1 MDLCERDP
9 MTQYAPPLDE
19 FSFVLNHLLDLD
31 LLTSFDRYSE
41 MDADLIDAVLAEAGK
56 FLAEQWFPLNKPGD
70 EVGSTF
76 VDGTVVAPPG
86 FKEAYE
92 MAAQN
97 GWVGVPFDQAH
108 GGGQVPHVVM
118 AAITEMADSVNAS
131 LSMVLGLTQGA
142 ADAIIRHGSEEQIA
156 TFVPKLVSG
165 EWAGTMCLTEAQAGS
180 DVGALTTKAVPRE
193 DGTYRLTGT
202 KVFISWGDQDITEN
216 IIHLVLA
223 RTPDS
228 PPGTKGISLFIVP
241 KYLVNPDGSLGARND
256 VKTVSI
262 EHKLG
267 IRASA
272 TCVLAYG
279 DEGEGAVGYLVGEEH
294 RGMHYMFTMMNAA
307 RLEVGISGT
316 AIGELAYQNA
326 VQYSQERL
334 QGRPIGAPK
343 TESVP
348 IIEHPDVRRMLMT
361 MKARL
366 DAMRAIELVNA
377 YAFDVASNHPDEQE
391 RQTQQLFAELL
402 TPITKAW
409 LTDLGVEI
417 SGLASQVYGGMGFI
431 EDSGIPQYYRDARIG
446 TIYEGTNGIQA
457 MDLVGRKLPSG
468 GGAPVMQLIAVMKAI
483 DGDLE
488 KAGVRFEG
496 TRANL
501 AAAVGAFEQA
511 TGWLAVNGMQDP
523 NQALAGASPYL
534 RLFGST
540 LGAYYLAKE
549 ALAASAL
556 LDEGTDDKEFLEAKI
571 VTARFYAEQLLPQD
585 AALLGA
591 VTAGKDTLLALT
603 PEQF

>member
-1 MDLCERDP
+1 

-19 FSFVLNHLLDLD
+19 FGFVLHHLLDLD
-31 LLTSFDRYSE
+31 RLFALPRYSDL
-41 MDADLIDAVLAEAGK
+41 DADLVDAVLAEAGK
-56 FLAEQWFPLNKPGD
+56 FLAEQWFPLNAPGD

-76 VDGTVVAPPG
+76 TDGIVSAPAG
-86 FKEAYE
+86 FKEAYQ
-92 MAAQN
+92 MAARN
-97 GWVGVPFDQAH
+97 GWVGSPMDQDH
-108 GGGQVPHVVM
+108 GGGQLPNVLT
-118 AAITEMADSVNAS
+118 AAITEMADSANTS
-131 LSMVLGLTQGA
+131 LSMVMGLTQGA
-142 ADAIIRHGSEEQIA
+142 AHAIAEHGSDELTA
-156 TFVPKLVSG
+156 MFVPKLVSG
-165 EWAGTMCLTEAQAGS
+165 EWSGTMNLTEAQAGS
-180 DVGALTTKAVPRE
+180 DVGALTTKAVPQP

-228 PPGTKGISLFIVP
+228 PPGTKGISLFVVP
-241 KYLVNPDGSLGARND
+241 KYLVNPDGSLGRRND

-279 DEGEGAVGYLVGEEH
+279 DDGEGAVGYLVGEEH
-294 RGMHYMFTMMNAA
+294 QGMRYMFTMMNAA

-316 AIGELAYQNA
+316 AIGEVAYQNA
-326 VQYSQERL
+326 VQYAQERI

-348 IIEHPDVRRMLMT
+348 IIEHPDIRRMLMT

-377 YAFDVASNHPDEQE
+377 FAFDLARELPDEAE
-391 RQTQQLFAELL
+391 RQEQLLFAELL

-417 SGLASQVYGGMGFI
+417 TGLASQLYGGMGFI

-457 MDLVGRKLPSG
+457 IDLVGRKLPAA
-468 GGAPVMQLIAVMKAI
+468 GGAPIMALIGEMKAI
-483 DGDLE
+483 DTDLE
-488 KAGVRFEG
+488 SAGGRFSAIR
-496 TRANL
+496 TNL
-501 AAAVGAFEQA
+501 SSAVAALEQA

-523 NQALAGASPYL
+523 NQALAGATPYL
-534 RLFGST
+534 RMFGST
-540 LGAYYLAKE
+540 VGAYYLARE

-556 LDEGTDDKEFLEAKI
+556 LDEGADDKEFLEAKI
-571 VTARFYAEQLLPQD
+571 VTARFYTEQLLPQD
-585 AALLGA
+585 AALLSA
-591 VTAGKDTLLALT
+591 VTAGAETLVALK
-603 PEQF
+603 PDQF